1 MNMKNE
7 LSTAGK
13 VLATYTLLTESYL
26 ENPELFLINSGGNW
40 LSTPNTS
47 HLISNFP
54 FFYSAGE
61 SLMQGGII
69 TSRSMK
75 YLPPTVQLLL
85 WRRAIKVCGMYF
97 SGITFLAL
105 KDVTAVS
112 WPTAS
117 QTDQNSVLA
126 AWTVGFVASTE
137 ITCALGRHG
146 GAAPSRGCVALG
158 QDRPFRAR
166 GQLQGR
172 ACHPSTPQLLWK
184 TKKTWLMLTL

>member
-61 SLMQGGII
+61 SLMQG
-69 TSRSMK
+69 
-75 YLPPTVQLLL
+75 
-85 WRRAIKVCGMYF
+85 
-97 SGITFLAL
+97 
-105 KDVTAVS
+105 
-112 WPTAS
+112 
-117 QTDQNSVLA
+117 
-126 AWTVGFVASTE
+126 E
-137 ITCALGRHG
+137 
-146 GAAPSRGCVALG
+146 
-158 QDRPFRAR
+158 
-166 GQLQGR
+166 
-172 ACHPSTPQLLWK
+172 
-184 TKKTWLMLTL
+184 